1 MKVQKVNLLMPVRKY
16 LPASLVYIKVNS
28 MNQNTAQF
36 CSSSFSYIS
45 WFYLLQ
51 FVVRRELFQL
61 QFIIILELDPHNTCH
76 ISLSL

>member
-28 MNQNTAQF
+28 MNQYTAQF
-36 CSSSFSYIS
+36 CSSNFSCTS

-51 FVVRRELFQL
+51 FMVRRELFQL
-61 QFIIILELDPHNTCH
+61 QFIIILELDPHNTYH
-76 ISLSL
+76 TSLSF

>member
-36 CSSSFSYIS
+36 CSSNFSYIS

-51 FVVRRELFQL
+51 FVVSERTLPITIYYNSRVR
-61 QFIIILELDPHNTCH
+61 PT
-76 ISLSL
+76 